1 MEKHTTNHHKI
12 IIILNLL
19 IIILLAILVFEFYTA
34 YEKKKTKQPTTTE
47 TDKKILNSAYHI
59 SGNSLEDFDLYFLQL
74 ENENKNKVYSPLS
87 IKYALSMLKEGA
99 NGETKRQIANI
110 IGEYD
115 VKKYA
120 TNDNMSFANALF
132 VKDSFKNSIKSS
144 YADTISNQYS
154 AEVIYDSFKSPNQL
168 NSWISNKT
176 FNLIPNMFTDISD
189 KDFILVNALAID
201 MEWINKIQSEHID
214 YHVHF
219 EHEKYFEYV
228 PSLDT
233 FGYHG
238 LDFTDILNKVK
249 SATISASINKY
260 DIVNTIGEDSIRNTV
275 GKEYEKWIAEGAC
288 GNPEAEPDT
297 DTYLTQYI
305 KELNS
310 GYKQKNSSTDFSFY
324 NDDTVKLF
332 AKDLKEY
339 DGTTL
344 EYVAIMPKK
353 DSLDNYIKNTK
364 ASDINSLITKIKPI
378 ELENFKEGIITRIS
392 GYIPMFQFDYEL
404 NLKADLNQL
413 GITNVFDASK
423 ADLSNLST
431 ESIFIN
437 DASHKANIEFSN
449 DGIKAG
455 AVTTLAGKGSSSCGF
470 DYQYEV
476 PVEEIDLTFDHPYLF
491 LVMDKS
497 TKEVWFIGTVYEP
510 TEYQPQEHPNW

>member
-1 MEKHTTNHHKI
+1 MKKKNGHNYKVI
-12 IIILNLL
+12 IIIFA
-19 IIILLAILVFEFYTA
+19 IIIALFVSLVLIFYL
-34 YEKKKTKQPTTTE
+34 K
-47 TDKKILNSAYHI
+47 DKKQNSKPSDKIESDKKDLYSAYHI
-59 SGNSLEDFDLYFLQL
+59 SGNSLQEFDLYFLKL
-74 ENENKNKVYSPLS
+74 ENESKNKVYSPLS
-87 IKYALSMLKEGA
+87 IKYALSMLNEGA
-99 NGETKRQIANI
+99 NGETKKQISNI
-110 IGEYD
+110 IGEYNA
-115 VKKYA
+115 KKYP
-120 TNDNMSFANALF
+120 NNNNMSFANALF
-132 VKDSFKNSIKSS
+132 IKDSYQNSIKDEYKSTLFTK
-144 YADTISNQYS
+144 YN
-154 AEVIYDSFKSPNQL
+154 AEIFYDSFHTPNNL
-168 NSWISNKT
+168 NAWISDKT
-176 FNLIPNMFTDISD
+176 FNLIPNMFTNISD

-201 MEWINKIQSEHID
+201 MEWMNKIQSEHND

-238 LDFTDILNKVK
+238 LDFKDILNKAK
-249 SATISASINKY
+249 STTISASINKY
-260 DIVNTIGEDSIRNTV
+260 DIVNTLGEDNIRNTV

-288 GNPEAEPDT
+288 GNPESEPDT
-297 DTYLTQYI
+297 DTYLNQYI
-305 KELNS
+305 KELDS

-324 NDDTVKLF
+324 DDDMVKVF

-344 EYVAIMPKK
+344 KYVAIMPKNE
-353 DSLDNYIKNTK
+353 SLDNYIKNTK

-378 ELENFKEGIITRIS
+378 ELENFKEGVITTIK

-404 NLKADLNQL
+404 NLKTDLNKL
-413 GITNVFDASK
+413 GITNVFDDRK

-431 ESIFIN
+431 ESIFIS

-455 AVTTLAGKGSSSCGF
+455 AVTTLVGKGASSCRF

-491 LVMDKS
+491 LVMDKN

-510 TEYQPQEHPNW
+510 TEFQPQDNPNW